1 MKTSVHS
8 WTKKLQSTSQSQICT
23 KKGHGHWLSVAHPLQ
38 LSESWQNHYICKVCS
53 TNQWNALETETPAFF
68 STTVPDRLLHIQHFT
83 GWTGLKSPATS
94 AIFTWHLLPT
104 DYHFLKHL
112 NNFLQGKCFHDQL
125 EAENAFQEFVKSRS
139 TDFYTIGIHKLI
151 SHWQKCADYN
161 GSYFD

>member
-23 KKGHGHWLSVAHPLQ
+23 KKGHGHWLSVAYPLQ

-53 TNQWNALETETPAFF
+53 TNQWDALETEMPAFF
-68 STTVPDRLLHIQHFT
+68 STTMPDRLLHNQHFT
-83 GWTGLKSPATS
+83 GWIGLKSPATS

-112 NNFLQGKCFHDQL
+112 NNFCR
-125 EAENAFQEFVKSRS
+125 ENASTTSWKQKMLSKSLS
-139 TDFYTIGIHKLI
+139 NPGAQIFML
-151 SHWQKCADYN
+151 
-161 GSYFD
+161 